1 MENIQNFKNEL
12 TWEEKAKSNPLF
24 AIMSQENLVDATVDL
39 TEDQLSLFYERGE
52 HFWQRWFQTLLWE
65 TNDKKELRILDYGC
79 GMGRIAN
86 QAANFSNHT
95 YGVDISKTQ
104 IEYAKKYCPNS
115 DQIQFLSLNENDF
128 TIPLQNDFFD
138 IVYSYAV
145 LQHIK
150 LKSSLELAVNEMCR
164 VLKKNGILK
173 IQIRTFHEYIGEGKI
188 KFYRSKIFENYTLA
202 FYLRKFNFLLIPRI
216 KGLKHTNW
224 GGAGSFYSLKAFKD
238 ILIKNQIEIVE
249 ISFESKNGILWLTG
263 RKKD

>member
-1 MENIQNFKNEL
+1 MDDIQNFKNEL

-24 AIMSQENLVDATVDL
+24 AIMSQENFINASSEI
-39 TEDQLSLFYERGE
+39 TEDQLSLFYNRGE
-52 HFWQRWFQTLLWE
+52 QFWQRWFQTLFWE
-65 TNDKKELRILDYGC
+65 TNDKKESRILDYGC
-79 GMGRIAN
+79 GMGRITN
-86 QAANFSNHT
+86 QAANFSSHT

-115 DQIQFLSLNENDF
+115 DRIQFHSLNEKDF

-150 LKSSLELAVNEMCR
+150 LRSSLGIAIHEMCR
-164 VLKKNGILK
+164 VLKKKGILK

-188 KFYRSKIFENYTLA
+188 KFYRSIVFENYTLA
-202 FYLRKFNFLLIPRI
+202 FYLRKLNFFLIPRI
-216 KGLKHTNW
+216 KRIKHTNW
-224 GGAGSFYSLKAFKD
+224 GGAGSFYSLKAFKN
-238 ILIKNQIEIVE
+238 ILMKNKIEIVE
-249 ISFESKNGILWLTG
+249 ISFEPKNGFLWLTG

>member
-1 MENIQNFKNEL
+1 MDDIQNFKNEL

-24 AIMSQENLVDATVDL
+24 AIMSQENFVNANTEI
-39 TEDQLSLFYERGE
+39 TEDQLSLFYDRGE
-52 HFWQRWFQTLLWE
+52 QFWQRWFQTLFWE
-65 TNDKKELRILDYGC
+65 TRDKKELRILDYGC
-79 GMGRIAN
+79 GMGRITN

-104 IEYAKKYCPNS
+104 IEYAKKYCPKR
-115 DQIQFLSLNENDF
+115 DQIQFLSLKENDF
-128 TIPLQNDFFD
+128 TIPLQDDLFD

-173 IQIRTFHEYIGEGKI
+173 IQIRTFHEYIGNGKI
-188 KFYRSKIFENYTLA
+188 KFYRSVVLENYTWA
-202 FYLRKFNFLLIPRI
+202 FYLRKFGFLLIPRI
-216 KGLKHTNW
+216 KRLKHTNW
-224 GGAGSFYSLKAFKD
+224 GGAGSFYSLKGFKD

-249 ISFESKNGILWLTG
+249 ISFEPKNGILWLSG
-263 RKKD
+263 RKNN